1 MDTVGLFRPYEQKT
15 PTSQPASQ
23 PAPEPVAVG
32 APVTAAP
39 KNRPTPTRQQAQAA
53 RMEALHPKLTKRQAT
68 AQDRAA
74 AEKKRVAQMQA
85 TDNQPERVL
94 MRNYVDSRLAVTQF
108 ILPIMLIVFAGSM
121 GLSKYPVMTF
131 ALTIFLYVI
140 VLACV
145 VTCWLFWQGF
155 KRELAQRLPHS
166 TTKGLMWIMIPRM
179 MMIPRMRQPAPVVKR
194 GESY

>member
-1 MDTVGLFRPYEQKT
+1 MGLFRPYDQKT
-15 PTSQPASQ
+15 SASQAASQ

-32 APVTAAP
+32 APTTAAP

-53 RMEALHPKLTKRQAT
+53 RMEALHPKLTKRQVT

-74 AEKKRVAQMQA
+74 AEKKRTAQMQA
-85 TDNQPERVL
+85 EDNKPERVL
-94 MRNYVDSRLAVTQF
+94 LRNYVDSRLAITQF

-121 GLSKYPVMTF
+121 GLSKFPAMTM
-131 ALTIFLYVI
+131 ALTIFLYAV

-155 KRELAQRLPHS
+155 KRELAERVPS
-166 TTKGLMWIMIPRM
+166 ASTKGLLMMLVSRM
-179 MMIPRMRQPAPVVKR
+179 MMIPRMRQPPPAVKR